1 MISPAEPCVW
11 QTLPL
16 LVSPFYAEE
25 IGVSQVDAT
34 GAVIESDVKG
44 PGWLRALYN
53 WTLRQ
58 AASPYALWILALI
71 AFIESSIFPIPPDI
85 LLIPMILAMRQRAWL
100 LAGICTI
107 ASVTGGMAGYGIGA
121 FLYESVGQ
129 SILDF
134 YGKLEKFETFQ
145 ALYNEWGAWIVMMGG
160 LTPFPYK
167 VITIASGVTGLNIV
181 TFTLFSIL
189 ARGMRFFLIA
199 WLLWRY
205 GAPIK
210 AFIEKYLGLL
220 TILFFVLLVAGFLV
234 LKAL

>member
-1 MISPAEPCVW
+1 MGQLEAS
-11 QTLPL
+11 
-16 LVSPFYAEE
+16 
-25 IGVSQVDAT
+25 GVAAD
-34 GAVIESDVKG
+34 GDVKG
-44 PGWLRALYN
+44 SGWLRALYH

-100 LAGICTI
+100 LAGICTV
-107 ASVTGGMAGYGIGA
+107 ASVVGGTAGYGIGA
-121 FLYESVGQ
+121 LLYESIGQ
-129 SILDF
+129 SILAF
-134 YGKLEKFETFQ
+134 YGKQEAFDTFQ
-145 ALYNEWGAWIVMMGG
+145 GLYNEWGAWIVMMGG

-167 VITIASGVTGLNIV
+167 VITIASGVTGLNLA

-199 WLLWRY
+199 WLLWRF
-205 GAPIK
+205 GEPIK

-220 TILFFVLLVAGFLV
+220 TILFFLLLIAGFMV
-234 LKAL
+234 LKVL